1 MEAKPILSI
10 IIPTKDNEYI
20 ACRSIKAVAGLHLEN
35 VEIIVQDNSKT
46 NALKQKLE
54 DLIKSKQINYN
65 YSDRK
70 MDIIGNFNISL
81 SEARGEY
88 ICFIGDDD
96 GIHPKI
102 LEVVNWAKSNEIKAI
117 VPNLKAIYYWP
128 GSLENYSNGCLRL
141 SKFSGEITSYNP
153 QEQLIQLLNNGCID
167 YLDYHLPKAYHGI
180 VLREKMEEIKDIT
193 GNYFSGLVPDMYGV
207 TALSL
212 ILDKVIYI
220 DFPLT
225 ISGISPKSYS
235 GKTVINETNGPLEK
249 APHLKDRKD
258 YNWAQN
264 IPRIFSSETI
274 WADTLM
280 HALDDMKRSDLK
292 THFNP
297 IKLHQRT
304 WKTYKNLR
312 VEIEEHYGGKPK
324 IKFNLSNYLLNGFK
338 NTAKKI
344 PIIVRIYMKYKGV
357 ITLKDVDN
365 MELAISHILNIR
377 DTKINF

>member
-1 MEAKPILSI
+1 MEKNPILSI

-20 ACRSIKAVAGLHLEN
+20 ASRSIKAVAGLNLEN

-54 DLIKSKQINYN
+54 NLIENKQINYN
-65 YSDRK
+65 YSDQK
-70 MDIIGNFNISL
+70 MDIIGNFNLSL
-81 SEARGEY
+81 SRARGEY

-102 LEVVNWAKSNEIKAI
+102 LEVTIWAKTNGIKAI
-117 VPNLKAIYYWP
+117 VPNLSAVYYWP
-128 GSLENYSNGCLRL
+128 GSLENYSCGCLRL
-141 SKFSGEITSYNP
+141 SKFSGEFTSYNP
-153 QEQLIQLLNNGCID
+153 QNELIRLLNNGCID

-180 VLREKMEEIKDIT
+180 VLKEKMEEIKYIT

-212 ILDKVIYI
+212 ILDEVLYI

-249 APHLKDRKD
+249 APHLKDRTD

-264 IPRIFSSETI
+264 VPRIFSSETI

-292 THFNP
+292 NHFNP
-297 IKLHQRT
+297 FKLHQRI
-304 WKTYKNLR
+304 WDTYKNLR
-312 VEIEEHYGGKPK
+312 VEIEEYYGGKPK
-324 IKFNLSNYLLNGFK
+324 IKFNLINYLLNGLK
-338 NTAKKI
+338 NKAKKI
-344 PIIVRIYMKYKGV
+344 SVIVNFYLKYKGIV
-357 ITLKDVDN
+357 TYKDLDDI
-365 MELAISHILNIR
+365 ESSILLILNTR
-377 DTKINF
+377 DTKIKY